1 MYNKYSEGKKIYL
14 REVRES
20 DVNDEYYNW
29 INDPEINQFLE
40 TRFFPRSKNDILSYV
55 RKMDCNP
62 GEIFFAICIKENDK
76 HIGNIKLGPI
86 NWIHRKGDIS
96 LVIGNKEYWGKGI
109 AAEAIGLV
117 VDFAFNVLNLHKLCA
132 GYYESNIGSAK
143 AFAKCGFT
151 EEGSY
156 RQEYFFNG
164 NFIDV
169 IRTGL
174 INRNYSLIE
183 R

>member
-1 MYNKYSEGKKIYL
+1 MYNKYSEGKIIYL

-20 DVNDEYYNW
+20 DVNDEYYSW
-29 INDPEINQFLE
+29 LNDPEINQFLE

-55 RKMDCNP
+55 RKMDGNP
-62 GEIFFAICIKENDK
+62 DEIFFAICIKENDK

-96 LVIGNKEYWGKGI
+96 LVIGNKDYWGRGI

-117 VDFAFNVLNLHKLCA
+117 IDFAFKVLNLHKLCA

-143 AFAKCGFT
+143 AFAKCGFI
-151 EEGSY
+151 EEGRY
-156 RQEYFFNG
+156 RQEYFLNG
-164 NFIDV
+164 DFTDV

-174 INRNYSLIE
+174 INSDYSLAGK
-183 R
+183 